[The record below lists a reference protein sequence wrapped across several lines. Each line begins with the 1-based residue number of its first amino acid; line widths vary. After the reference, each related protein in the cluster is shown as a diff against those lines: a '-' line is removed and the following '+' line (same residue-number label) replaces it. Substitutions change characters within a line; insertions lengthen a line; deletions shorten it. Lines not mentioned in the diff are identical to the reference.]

1 MTILTLIIA
10 LAALAAA
17 ITALL
22 KKPKQEVV
30 KETIKEKET
39 APADHPFY
47 YSEATCTYVLDGSLK
62 VTGSLSCLNEKN
74 EELCHTQEER

>member
-10 LAALAAA
+10 IAALAAA

-30 KETIKEKET
+30 NQIVEKIIEKHD
-39 APADHPFY
+39 PESPFKY
-47 YSEATCTYVLDGSLK
+47 DATSCTWHLTGNLDVSGY
-62 VTGSLSCLNEKN
+62 LSCLDKKKEDKK
-74 EELCHTQEER
+74 

>member
-1 MTILTLIIA
+1 MITLIIA

-17 ITALL
+17 IIALL

-47 YSEATCTYVLDGSLK
+47 YSEASSTYLLDGNLK
-62 VTGSLSCLNEKN
+62 VTGSLSCLNGKN
-74 EELCHTQEER
+74 EESCHTPTES

>member
-10 LAALAAA
+10 IAALAAA

-30 KETIKEKET
+30 KETIKDRGT

-47 YSEATCTYVLDGSLK
+47 YSEASSTYVLDGSLK
-62 VTGSLSCLNEKN
+62 VTGSLSCLNEKT
-74 EELCHTQEER
+74 ETPCHTQEEK

>member
-17 ITALL
+17 IIALVR
-22 KKPKQEVV
+22 KPKQEVV

-47 YSEATCTYVLDGSLK
+47 YSEASSTYVLDGNLK
-62 VTGSLSCLNEKN
+62 VTGSLSCLNEKT
-74 EELCHTQEER
+74 ETPCHTQEEK

>member
-17 ITALL
+17 IIALVR
-22 KKPKQEVV
+22 KPKQEVV

-47 YSEATCTYVLDGSLK
+47 YSEASSTYLLDGNLK
-62 VTGSLSCLNEKN
+62 VTGGLSCLNNKK
-74 EELCHTQEER
+74 EEQYATQ

>member
-17 ITALL
+17 IIALVR
-22 KKPKQEVV
+22 KPKQEVV

-47 YSEATCTYVLDGSLK
+47 YSEASSTYLLDGNLK
-62 VTGSLSCLNEKN
+62 VTGSLSCMNDKK
-74 EELCHTQEER
+74 EE

>member
-17 ITALL
+17 ITTLVR
-22 KKPKQEVV
+22 KPKQEVV

-47 YSEATCTYVLDGSLK
+47 YSEASSTYVLDGNLK

-74 EELCHTQEER
+74 EELCHTREEK

>member
-10 LAALAAA
+10 IAALAAA
-17 ITALL
+17 ITALVR
-22 KKPKQEVV
+22 KQKQEVV

-47 YSEATCTYVLDGSLK
+47 YSEASSTYVLNGNLK
-62 VTGSLSCLNEKN
+62 VTGGLSCLNSKN
-74 EELCHTQEER
+74 EESCHTQEEK

>member
-17 ITALL
+17 IIALL

-47 YSEATCTYVLDGSLK
+47 YSEASSTYLLDGNLK
-62 VTGSLSCLNEKN
+62 VTGGLSCLNNKK
-74 EELCHTQEER
+74 EEQYATQ

>member
-10 LAALAAA
+10 IAALAAA

-47 YSEATCTYVLDGSLK
+47 YSEATCTYVLDGNLK
-62 VTGSLSCLNEKN
+62 VTGGLSCLNNKK
-74 EELCHTQEER
+74 EEQYATQ

>member
-10 LAALAAA
+10 IAALAAA
-17 ITALL
+17 ITALVR
-22 KKPKQEVV
+22 KPKQEVV
-30 KETIKEKET
+30 KETIKERET

-47 YSEATCTYVLDGSLK
+47 YSEASSTYLLDGNLK

-74 EELCHTQEER
+74 EESCHTQEEK

>member
-10 LAALAAA
+10 IAALAAA

-47 YSEATCTYVLDGSLK
+47 YSETSSTYVLDGSLK
-62 VTGSLSCLNEKN
+62 VTGGLSCLNEKT
-74 EELCHTQEER
+74 EQPCHTQEEK

>member
-10 LAALAAA
+10 IAALAVA
-17 ITALL
+17 IIALL

-47 YSEATCTYVLDGSLK
+47 YSEASSTYVLDGNLK
-62 VTGSLSCLNEKN
+62 VTGSLSCMNDKK
-74 EELCHTQEER
+74 EE

>member
-1 MTILTLIIA
+1 MTIITLIIA
-10 LAALAAA
+10 IAALAAA
-17 ITALL
+17 IIALL

-47 YSEATCTYVLDGSLK
+47 YSEASSTYVLDGNLK
-62 VTGSLSCLNEKN
+62 VTGGLSCLNDKTEQP
-74 EELCHTQEER
+74 CQTQEEE

>member
-10 LAALAAA
+10 IAALAAA

-30 KETIKEKET
+30 NQIVEKIIEKHD
-39 APADHPFY
+39 PEQPFKY
-47 YSEATCTYVLDGSLK
+47 DAASYTWHLEGNLDVSGH
-62 VTGSLSCLNEKN
+62 LSCLDKKKEDKK
-74 EELCHTQEER
+74 